1 MVDQMITLRM
11 RLNERVHKSNARSKY
26 LEKTLATRTKSYAR
40 RDALARAALET
51 ETLGV
56 EANDLRRRNLPPTNA
71 LVGRLDRMS
80 RALRRD
86 ADIADA
92 RARRS
97 GDVRGGARV
106 RLMGDFDDWT
116 RGFRLTPDRG
126 DDDDRDDVFSC
137 VCALPPG
144 TYQVKFLID
153 DEEGGRRRIGKP
165 SATATNATWCFASSE
180 EETDGDDV
188 RADGDTDDVR
198 VSHRVN
204 KTRIRIHSFIQ
215 KYVRLSNSCR
225 FAARGVTMHHITRRH
240 TSSTT
245 RGAGTTESTGRRPST
260 VTMSSTS
267 SARRSSRHRVNGAC
281 ARWCAIALVVAVAS
295 ATS

>member
-26 LEKTLATRTKSYAR
+26 LEKTLATRDEELRAAR
-40 RDALARAALET
+40 RALARAALET

-71 LVGRLDRMS
+71 LIGRLDRMS

-92 RARRS
+92 ARARA
-97 GDVRGGARV
+97 VPVTFRGAARDV
-106 RLMGDFDDWT
+106 RLMGDFDEWT

-126 DDDDRDDVFSC
+126 DDDERDDVFSC

-153 DEEGGRRRIGKP
+153 DEEWR
-165 SATATNATWCFASSE
+165 T
-180 EETDGDDV
+180 
-188 RADGDTDDVR
+188 TDDWETVGDGYERNMVLR
-198 VSHRVN
+198 V
-204 KTRIRIHSFIQ
+204 
-215 KYVRLSNSCR
+215 
-225 FAARGVTMHHITRRH
+225 
-240 TSSTT
+240 
-245 RGAGTTESTGRRPST
+245 E
-260 VTMSSTS
+260 
-267 SARRSSRHRVNGAC
+267 
-281 ARWCAIALVVAVAS
+281 
-295 ATS
+295 

>member
-1 MVDQMITLRM
+1 MTGPRDATSTSSERDRDRDFGDDRDGASHRSMRETRASSSKRDETDESHQSREDAGAGTEDEDDDEGHFQSHARRSGEQRRMVDQMITLRM

-26 LEKTLATRTKSYAR
+26 LEKTLATRDEELRAAR
-40 RDALARAALET
+40 RALARAALET

-92 RARRS
+92 ARARA
-97 GDVRGGARV
+97 VPVTFRGAARDV

-153 DEEGGRRRIGKP
+153 DEEWR
-165 SATATNATWCFASSE
+165 
-180 EETDGDDV
+180 
-188 RADGDTDDVR
+188 
-198 VSHRVN
+198 
-204 KTRIRIHSFIQ
+204 
-215 KYVRLSNSCR
+215 
-225 FAARGVTMHHITRRH
+225 
-240 TSSTT
+240 
-245 RGAGTTESTGRRPST
+245 TTEDWET
-260 VTMSSTS
+260 VGDGYERNMVL
-267 SARRSSRHRVNGAC
+267 RVE
-281 ARWCAIALVVAVAS
+281 
-295 ATS
+295 

>member
-1 MVDQMITLRM
+1 MLPAVPRAMASF
-11 RLNERVHKSNARSKY
+11 V
-26 LEKTLATRTKSYAR
+26 
-40 RDALARAALET
+40 ARAALPTASKRLSGSSSSSRGRETET

-56 EANDLRRRNLPPTNA
+56 EANDLRRRNTPPTNA

-92 RARRS
+92 ARARA
-97 GDVRGGARV
+97 VPVTFRGAARDV

-153 DEEGGRRRIGKP
+153 DEEWR
-165 SATATNATWCFASSE
+165 
-180 EETDGDDV
+180 
-188 RADGDTDDVR
+188 
-198 VSHRVN
+198 
-204 KTRIRIHSFIQ
+204 
-215 KYVRLSNSCR
+215 
-225 FAARGVTMHHITRRH
+225 
-240 TSSTT
+240 
-245 RGAGTTESTGRRPST
+245 TTEDWET
-260 VTMSSTS
+260 VGDGYERNMVL
-267 SARRSSRHRVNGAC
+267 RVE
-281 ARWCAIALVVAVAS
+281 
-295 ATS
+295 